1 MENDKGKLRRDDFK
15 TGIVL
20 ILLSLAVLWEATS
33 YPMTDSYGGVQNVWY
48 VSPALFPIIIGLIL
62 LVLALVLV
70 GNAIVFHGL
79 PNVWREKNATQRDQG
94 RVDVR
99 FIGVIIFFSA
109 FVYAYIPDVDFYI
122 ASAFF
127 LFAFIS
133 GYYLER
139 KDVLI
144 ITIIF
149 YILIAVALF
158 IVRKLTGDQIIHWLT
173 DGLTTFGLFCL
184 FLILHNAGN
193 EQADYYTKLRRT
205 LFISLLVPAI
215 LCPIFR
221 FGLLVPLPSEG
232 IYIELMEQVKYLF
245 RPNS

>member
-1 MENDKGKLRRDDFK
+1 
-15 TGIVL
+15 
-20 ILLSLAVLWEATS
+20 
-33 YPMTDSYGGVQNVWY
+33 
-48 VSPALFPIIIGLIL
+48 PALFPIIIGLIL

-79 PNVWREKNATQRDQG
+79 SNVWREKNATQSRQG

-109 FVYAYIPDVDFYI
+109 FVYVYIPAVDFYI

-144 ITIIF
+144 INTLFYTFIAAALLIIRN
-149 YILIAVALF
+149 IS
-158 IVRKLTGDQIIHWLT
+158 GDTTVHWLT
-173 DGLTTFGLFCL
+173 DGLTTFGLFSL
-184 FLILHNAGN
+184 FLILQKTSN
-193 EQADYYTKLRRT
+193 ESGDYLKKLRLA
-205 LFISLLVPAI
+205 LFVSLLVPAI

-232 IYIELMEQVKYLF
+232 IYIDLMEQVKYLF